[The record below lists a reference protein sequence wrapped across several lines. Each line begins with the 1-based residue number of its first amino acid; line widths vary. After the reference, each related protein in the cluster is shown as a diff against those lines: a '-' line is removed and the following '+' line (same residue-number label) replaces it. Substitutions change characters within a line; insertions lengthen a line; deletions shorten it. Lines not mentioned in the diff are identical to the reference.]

1 MRKPIYVVLAVAGKS
16 TKLEETLASL
26 SRCLQPV
33 EYVATVV
40 VENGSK
46 YGAEQIVRKYSDS
59 LNTYYLYHPKG
70 NKSNALNFAMEHIKE
85 EDALL
90 LMTDDDA
97 EFDPNVISHYAEYA
111 RKYPEKAYFGGK
123 MLAKYEHTPPDWLLP
138 ILPTSSS
145 NWPTNDINVEDQ
157 HRFLGINWGAYLSD
171 LQKSG
176 GFDVR
181 FGPGTVPRRVGQEH
195 NMQDRLFA
203 AGVRPIF
210 IPEAVVWHY
219 VPRERSSV
227 KFALERNYQF
237 GIRQGILMKNNQQG
251 FVALMLTTSKYWVK
265 STGRILLA
273 IITLSRKGLYL
284 GMAEFC
290 IGAGIVKGFF
300 LSGT

>member
-1 MRKPIYVVLAVAGKS
+1 MAVAGKS

-26 SRCLQPV
+26 SRCMQPAD
-33 EYVATVV
+33 YVATVV

-46 YGAEQIVRKYSDS
+46 YDAEQIVRKYSDS

-70 NKSNALNFAMEHIKE
+70 NKSNALNFAIEHIKE

-97 EFDPNVISHYAEYA
+97 EFDPNVLNHYAAYA

-123 MLAKYEHTPPDWLLP
+123 MLAKYEHFPPDWLLP

-145 NWPTNDINVEDQ
+145 NWPTPDLDMMQQ
-157 HRFLGINWGAYLSD
+157 HRFLGINWGAYLND
-171 LQKSG
+171 LQKAG

-203 AGVRPIF
+203 EGVRPVF
-210 IPEAVVWHY
+210 VPEAIVWHY
-219 VPRERSSV
+219 VPKERSSV
-227 KFALERNYQF
+227 KFALERTYQF
-237 GIRQGILMKNNQQG
+237 GIRQGILMKSNQQG
-251 FVALMLTTSKYWVK
+251 VVSLLLVTSKYWIK
-265 STGRILLA
+265 SIGRILLS
-273 IITLSRKGLYL
+273 IITFSKKRRYL
-284 GMAEFC
+284 GMAEAYT
-290 IGAGIVKGFF
+290 GAGIVKGFF
-300 LSGT
+300 LYQT